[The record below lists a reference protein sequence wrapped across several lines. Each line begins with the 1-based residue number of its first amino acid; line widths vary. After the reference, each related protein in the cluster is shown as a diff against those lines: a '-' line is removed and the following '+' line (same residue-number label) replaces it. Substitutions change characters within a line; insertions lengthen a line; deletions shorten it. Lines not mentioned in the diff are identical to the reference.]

1 MAIGGSV
8 TAPAPLAARKLG
20 DALRRAGEDR
30 SRVTFP
36 SSLFKGRI
44 LDFARDVL
52 GIRSLASHQVDILEE
67 YQRNESASILVC
79 TGQKLGKTECMIV
92 AAAYD
97 FATEREVQV
106 WIYAPK
112 VDHTNA
118 VFWPRFAPAMLAA
131 YLPCKACRPAHEAW
145 CALVDIDPL
154 DEAPRPERCPR
165 CSPLIPSELRD
176 LKRPEKGR
184 VSEWLNP
191 ADAEAGLRAPDK
203 RSVRA
208 YTGRKEGSKGGFSG
222 KLRLLADE
230 CSDISDLDRETWAGN
245 LVGGGKLMGFGNL
258 LHAHGWFARA
268 MTHGTT
274 ERARWSIIV
283 QKSSRLSPNCRGR
296 ITWSDGV
303 VTENYS
309 DERPIRGM
317 ATPEGVEKNLKAWK
331 GTTLIE
337 ARIDATAPKVID
349 GQLAPADRVAEAE
362 ARWSPN
368 ATGLLQIGV
377 DVARARDKLAICDR
391 RGTTMLELFAEA
403 LHEDDHRRGVELV
416 IEHGKRHR
424 KPHECKPRLVYDASG
439 LEGAAFTK
447 ELKAQRAE
455 EHFDIYPVQMSHP
468 PRNRKL
474 YDKRR
479 DEMAHQFAEKLRT
492 IAILADPELEGEI
505 AATTGERVQVSYG
518 SSGQKWEV
526 LRVIDND
533 ALRKLIGRSP
543 DKRNAC
549 ELAFLDVDG
558 TEAAEESPAD
568 QSEERAPEQQAQPH
582 HAPVTVPP
590 RRSDDFVFSFAEEE
604 ISIFDRHALASAQL
618 RGRA

>member
-1 MAIGGSV
+1 M
-8 TAPAPLAARKLG
+8 TASAPLAARKLG
-20 DALRRAGEDR
+20 DALRRAGEER

-52 GIRSLASHQVDILEE
+52 GIRSLASHQVEILEE

-79 TGQKLGKTECMIV
+79 TGQKMGKTECMIV

-118 VFWPRFAPAMLAA
+118 VFWPRFAPALLAA
-131 YLPCKACRPAHEAW
+131 YLPCKACRPTHEAW
-145 CALVDIDPL
+145 CALVDADPID
-154 DEAPRPERCPR
+154 ETPRPERCPR
-165 CSPLIPSELRD
+165 CSPLIPSEFRD
-176 LKRPEKGR
+176 PKRPEKGR

-222 KLRLLADE
+222 KLRLLPDE

-268 MTHGTT
+268 MTPGTT
-274 ERARWSIIV
+274 ERARWSKIV

-303 VTENYS
+303 VTENNS

-337 ARIDATAPKVID
+337 ARIDAVAPKVIE
-349 GQLAPADRVAEAE
+349 GQLAPADRVAAAE
-362 ARWSPN
+362 ARWSPD

-377 DVARARDKLAICDR
+377 DVARARDKLAICVR
-391 RGTTMLELFAEA
+391 RGTTMLELFAES

-416 IEHGKRHR
+416 LEYVKRWR
-424 KPHECKPRLVYDASG
+424 KPHERLPRLVYDASG
-439 LEGAAFTK
+439 LEGTAFKK
-447 ELKAQRAE
+447 ELAAQRAGDHAE
-455 EHFDIYPVQMSHP
+455 LYPVQMSHR
-468 PRNRKL
+468 PRDWKH
-474 YDKRR
+474 YYHRR
-479 DEMAHQFAEKLRT
+479 DEIAHAFAQKLGQ
-492 IAILADPELEGEI
+492 IAILTDADLEGEI
-505 AATTGERVQVSYG
+505 AATVAETTKITINSN
-518 SSGQKWEV
+518 SWPV
-526 LRVIDND
+526 LKVIEND
-533 ALRKLIGRSP
+533 ELRKRIGRSP

-558 TEAAEESPAD
+558 TEGEAEEV
-568 QSEERAPEQQAQPH
+568 ERDMGAPPEKLEAIVRGAARRRYPS
-582 HAPVTVPP
+582 TEDEP
-590 RRSDDFVFSFAEEE
+590 RRPM
-604 ISIFDRHALASAQL
+604 SIFERHDSAMRSVWGSQ
-618 RGRA
+618 

>member
-1 MAIGGSV
+1 MA
-8 TAPAPLAARKLG
+8 AK
-20 DALRRAGEDR
+20 DADR

-52 GIRSLASHQVDILEE
+52 GIRSLASHQIEILEE
-67 YQRNESASILVC
+67 YQRNEAATILVC

-118 VFWPRFAPAMLAA
+118 VFWPRFAPALLAA

-145 CALVDIDPL
+145 CALVDADPL
-154 DEAPRPERCPR
+154 DETPRPERCTR

-176 LKRPEKGR
+176 PKRPEKGR
-184 VSEWLNP
+184 ASEWLNH

-268 MTHGTT
+268 MTPGTT
-274 ERARWSIIV
+274 ERARWSKIV

-303 VTENYS
+303 VTENHS

-317 ATPEGVEKNLKAWK
+317 AAPEHIEKNLKAWK

-337 ARIDATAPKVID
+337 ARIDATAPKVIE

-377 DVARARDKLAICDR
+377 DVARARDKLAICVR

-403 LHEDDHRRGVELV
+403 LHEDDHQRGVALV
-416 IEHGKRHR
+416 LDYVKKWR
-424 KPHECKPRLVYDASG
+424 KPHERLPRLVYDASG
-439 LEGAAFTK
+439 LEGDAFAK
-447 ELKAQRAE
+447 ELRAQIGGQPVAE
-455 EHFDIYPVQMSHP
+455 LYPVQMSHP

-505 AATTGERVQVSYG
+505 AATIGERVMVGYG
-518 SSGQKWEV
+518 QSGQKWEV

-533 ALRKLIGRSP
+533 ELRKRLGRSP

-558 TEAAEESPAD
+558 TEAAEMIAEP
-568 QSEERAPEQQAQPH
+568 
-582 HAPVTVPP
+582 TVPQ
-590 RRSDDFVFSFAEEE
+590 A
-604 ISIFDRHALASAQL
+604 AAMLAAA
-618 RGRA
+618 RAGRPVSPQPTTSHFTSPYGAADAGLAMLYGGPSWG